1 MLCCLVCIALC
12 CAVLCCIAS
21 PHCCWSPRNLP
32 NKRQTLQQ
40 TSFLQT
46 LPLPALRPY
55 MSPFPRLILY
65 SHLVKPFG
73 AEPLTFFFLLY
84 LFASLPANSFPSGHL
99 TGAQADAERRGACW
113 ASPRRLVV
121 FCFHVTFA
129 ACKSIHRH
137 SPHGGPSIVSYCV
150 SPSLNHKPED

>member
-1 MLCCLVCIALC
+1 MYCVVLCCLVCIALC

-99 TGAQADAERRGACW
+99 TGAQAVLKEGEPAGP
-113 ASPRRLVV
+113 SPEDSSSSAFMLHLHLVN
-121 FCFHVTFA
+121 
-129 ACKSIHRH
+129 
-137 SPHGGPSIVSYCV
+137 PSIVILLTADH
-150 SPSLNHKPED
+150 PSFLIVCLPH